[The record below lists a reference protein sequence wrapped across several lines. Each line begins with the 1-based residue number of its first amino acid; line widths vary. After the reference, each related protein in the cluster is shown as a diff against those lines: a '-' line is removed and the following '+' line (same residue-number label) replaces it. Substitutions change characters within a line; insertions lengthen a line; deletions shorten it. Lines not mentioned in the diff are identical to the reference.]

1 MGLLHLVVPKP
12 FARLVPAF
20 LGPARFWVAIS
31 GVAELASGA
40 ALLRLSTQRA
50 GAWAAAATLVGVFPG
65 NVQMALDAGPPDS
78 AWSTALWLRLPLQIP
93 LVVWAVRCAQRS
105 SQAASGEG
113 GMPQCRPRRPPR
125 VR

>member
-1 MGLLHLVVPKP
+1 MTERRSPLALGALLLGMGLLHLVVPKP

-20 LGPARFWVAIS
+20 LGPARFWVAFS

-40 ALLRLSTQRA
+40 ALLRRSTQRA

-65 NVQMALDAGPPDS
+65 NVKMALDASPPGS
-78 AWSTALWLRLPLQIP
+78 AWSTVLWLRLPLQIP

-105 SQAASGEG
+105 SHGRLG
-113 GMPQCRPRRPPR
+113 
-125 VR
+125 